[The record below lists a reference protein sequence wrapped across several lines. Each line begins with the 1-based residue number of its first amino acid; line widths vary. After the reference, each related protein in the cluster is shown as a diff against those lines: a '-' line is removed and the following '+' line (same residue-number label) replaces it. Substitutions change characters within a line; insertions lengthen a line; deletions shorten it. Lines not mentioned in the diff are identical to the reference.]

1 MSGPSLLRFAAVFD
15 TDPKLARSRM
25 VQRGALET
33 LTRDQEIP
41 VVVDHDMSR
50 QVGTVRELFVAPDYQ
65 GGDWYWASV
74 ELTDPPGWLKRDGA
88 VSWSHVPLREQDVN
102 GTTRLLRGIIKEISI
117 LSPTVQAAEPRAR
130 VEWIGEPVTKRSAG
144 EVIQHPPGALIRRPG
159 IGQVLGVR

>member
-1 MSGPSLLRFAAVFD
+1 MSVPSLLRFAAVYSS
-15 TDPKLARSRM
+15 DPKLARSRM

-50 QVGTVRELFVAPDYQ
+50 QVGRVREIFVAPDYQ

-74 ELTDPPGWLKRDGA
+74 ELTGPPGWLRRDGA

-102 GTTRLLRGIIKEISI
+102 GTTRLLRGIVKEISI
-117 LSPTVQAAEPRAR
+117 LSPSVQPAEPRAR
-130 VEWIGEPVTKRSAG
+130 VEWIGEPVKRSAG
-144 EVIQHPPGALIRRPG
+144 EVIHHPPGTKQVRRG
-159 IGQVLGVR
+159 LGQVLGVR